1 MRRLALLVAGLA
13 ILAIAVAT
21 TAGAEDP
28 PGSEFIDPTNA
39 RAESFAIPSTDGW
52 EVKGTAVDGTK
63 PARVVRVDRKPTPT
77 SSDPLTRQGLAVLW
91 AKKCTVEKQR
101 LVFKRNVYLA
111 GPEYKLGAAIDFA
124 AGSGSRGFKSG
135 RILVNGREVLEVD
148 GSGGRLDRPERSKA
162 FLFGNNTVE
171 VIVVKRPNHSNRRC
185 NTAGTAPHRRTGV
198 RWNIFGE
205 FATDVGLPPQE
216 REEYFRL
223 PEDALFSVNLPLD
236 FTLRNKGPGGIA
248 RMPLHI
254 SFDAPV
260 TGEPHGTIV
269 RVPRP
274 ANPVQS
280 CEIFPPGNAQGYTT
294 EQKRTVVCQI
304 ANLRSGESVTQRV
317 NFAFTPVAGS
327 GKTPVYLRWSAFYD
341 EPAGADFTD
350 NERAKTI
357 WICKHD
363 DPDERCK

>member
-13 ILAIAVAT
+13 ILAVAVAT

-28 PGSEFIDPTNA
+28 PGSEFINSTGV
-39 RAESFAIPSTDGW
+39 RAEAFVIPSMGGW
-52 EVKGTAVDGTK
+52 EVKGDGVDGTK
-63 PARVVRVDRKPTPT
+63 PARIVRVDREPTPT

-101 LVFKRNVYLA
+101 LVFERNVYLA
-111 GPEYKLGAAIDFA
+111 GPEYELGAAMDFQW
-124 AGSGSRGFKSG
+124 GSGSRGFKSG
-135 RILVNGREVLEVD
+135 RILVNGVEVLEVD
-148 GSGGRLDRPERSKA
+148 GGGGSLEQAVRSK
-162 FLFGNNTVE
+162 FLFGNNTVK

-198 RWNIFGE
+198 RWRIFGE
-205 FATDVGLPPQE
+205 LATDVGLPPQPA
-216 REEYFRL
+216 EEYFRL

-236 FTLRNKGPGGIA
+236 FDVKNKGPGGIA

-254 SFDAPV
+254 SFDVPV

-269 RVPRP
+269 RVPQP
-274 ANPVQS
+274 ANPVQD
-280 CEIFPPGNAQGYTT
+280 CTITPPGNAQGYST

-304 ANLRSGESVTQRV
+304 ANLRPGDSVRQRV

-341 EPAGADFTD
+341 EPAGSVGTD
-350 NERAKTI
+350 NERAKTV
-357 WICKHD
+357 WVCKYD